1 MSIIYCEDEQAFLFH
16 FVVGGTIA
24 EVSCCCCCRGLY
36 DNAARMDTSALQ
48 YELGPPRSRSP
59 VVCVCV
65 VHLLGPHPFFS
76 LSSLPFPPPS
86 PSSSTLFPL
95 LITAPQKRTETHY
108 PRTRFYEC
116 SDSSWAC
123 FNFPGIICYS
133 IRSWKL
139 EFGESG
145 AAREDSWN
153 PRGNEKRRTFVVE
166 EGRKLWTK
174 LLVYY

>member
-16 FVVGGTIA
+16 FVAGGTIA

-76 LSSLPFPPPS
+76 LSSLLLLLHLRLCS
-86 PSSSTLFPL
+86 RCSSL
-95 LITAPQKRTETHY
+95 
-108 PRTRFYEC
+108 
-116 SDSSWAC
+116 
-123 FNFPGIICYS
+123 
-133 IRSWKL
+133 
-139 EFGESG
+139 
-145 AAREDSWN
+145 
-153 PRGNEKRRTFVVE
+153 RRKK
-166 EGRKLWTK
+166 GRKLII
-174 LLVYY
+174 LVRDFTSVAIAVGLVLIFQG